1 MQYLTVFWSGRSAD
15 SNSAAVHWGEQ
26 MLALLGLCTIALL
39 LAVILTKRMSP
50 LVALIVI
57 PVAAALIGG
66 FGLDTGKFVLT
77 GLQNLAG
84 VVGMFVFAILFFGIV
99 SDAGM
104 LDPIVD
110 RILAAVGTRPTRIV
124 PGTTLLALLIHL
136 DGSGAVT
143 FLITIPAM
151 LPLYDRVGIDRRIL
165 ACAASM
171 AAGVNFLP
179 WTGPMIR
186 ASAAL
191 KLPIPKIFSPLVPV
205 QLVGLVF
212 IFAVSYWLGLREER
226 RLALAPGTA
235 AAGIAPGS
243 ATIARTLSD
252 AERALR
258 RPGRFWINIL
268 LTVAVLGTMVFM
280 AEKVPPALM
289 FMLGTA
295 LALIINYPQVD
306 AQRQRIDAHAKAA
319 ILMAS
324 ILLAAGVFTGIM
336 QGTGM
341 LKAMAQTAVTFVPP
355 EMGGH
360 IPFALGLVSMPLSML
375 FDPDSFYFGVLPIV
389 SEVAH
394 QLGVPPVQVAQGA
407 LLGQMTTGF
416 PVSPLT
422 PATFL
427 VCGLTGIDLADHQ
440 KFTFPF
446 LLAASVVMTFA
457 CVVLGV
463 FPL

>member
-1 MQYLTVFWSGRSAD
+1 
-15 SNSAAVHWGEQ
+15 

-66 FGLDTGKFVLT
+66 FGFDTGKFVLA
-77 GLQNLAG
+77 GLQSLAG

-104 LDPIVD
+104 LDPIID
-110 RILAAVGTRPTRIV
+110 RILARVGTRPTRIV

-151 LPLYDRVGIDRRIL
+151 LPLYDRVGIDRRVL

-191 KLPIPKIFSPLVPV
+191 KLPIPEIFSPLVPV
-205 QLVGLVF
+205 QAVGLVF

-226 RLALAPGTA
+226 RLALVPGAAGSAGSAPGP
-235 AAGIAPGS
+235 APS
-243 ATIARTLSD
+243 ARTLSD
-252 AERALR
+252 AERTLR
-258 RPGRFWINIL
+258 RPERFWINIV
-268 LTVAVLGTMVFM
+268 LTVAVLGTMVFL

-295 LALIINYPQVD
+295 LALVINYPQVD
-306 AQRQRIDAHAKAA
+306 AQRQRIDAHARAA

-355 EMGGH
+355 EMGRH

-375 FDPDSFYFGVLPIV
+375 FDPDSFYFGVLPV
-389 SEVAH
+389 VAEVAH

-427 VCGLTGIDLADHQ
+427 VCGLTGVDLADHQ

-446 LLAASVVMTFA
+446 LLAASVVMTLA